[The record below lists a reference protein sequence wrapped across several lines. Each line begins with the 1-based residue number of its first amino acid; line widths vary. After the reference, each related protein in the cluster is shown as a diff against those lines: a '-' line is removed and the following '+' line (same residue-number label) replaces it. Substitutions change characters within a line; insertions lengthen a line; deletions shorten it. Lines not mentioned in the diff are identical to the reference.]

1 FSRRTSHAYNFIPTV
16 LCSTCLRLSVILLP
30 STSSCSPS
38 NISWCNPLNDIQRAG
53 VTSRFEIRIEEKTY
67 VGADGTLVPAI
78 RDFVLDVEPESMTV
92 LMGPSGC
99 GKTTLLRIVAG
110 LDDRY
115 SGDVGIPPDTRIG
128 LMFQEPRLLPWR
140 TLRQISG
147 LVGARGFGPT
157 DWERLAP
164 AVGIADM
171 LPRYPQELSLGLARR
186 VALARAFATKP
197 DLLLLDEPFVSL
209 DERTADRLRKLL
221 LEVWSARPTTAILV
235 THNAR
240 EAMMLADQLVLLA
253 PRPPHVVA
261 IATIAIRQADR
272 DSEVVE
278 SIYADL
284 LRRYPANFA
293 IG

>member
-1 FSRRTSHAYNFIPTV
+1 
-16 LCSTCLRLSVILLP
+16 
-30 STSSCSPS
+30 
-38 NISWCNPLNDIQRAG
+38 LNDIRPAG
-53 VTSRFEIRIEEKTY
+53 VTSRFEIRIDEKVH
-67 VGADGTLVPAI
+67 VGADGTGLVAI

-99 GKTTLLRIVAG
+99 GKTTMLRIVAG

-115 SGDVGIPPDTRIG
+115 TGRVGTHPDIRIG

-140 TLRQISG
+140 TVKQNIM
-147 LVGARGFGPT
+147 LVAAPDFT
-157 DWERLAP
+157 EEDLDRLAH

-221 LEVWSARPTTAILV
+221 LDVWRARPTTAILV

-240 EAMMLADQLVLLA
+240 EAIMLADQLVLLA
-253 PRPPHVVA
+253 PRPTHV
-261 IATIAIRQADR
+261 IAVETIALPHAER
-272 DSEVVE
+272 DHDAIEA
-278 SIYADL
+278 IHADL
-284 LRRYPANFA
+284 LRRFPANFS
-293 IG
+293 GH

>member
-1 FSRRTSHAYNFIPTV
+1 
-16 LCSTCLRLSVILLP
+16 
-30 STSSCSPS
+30 
-38 NISWCNPLNDIQRAG
+38 LNDIQRAG

-110 LDDRY
+110 LDERY
-115 SGDVGIPPDTRIG
+115 AGEVGIPAGTRIG

-140 TLRQISG
+140 TVRQNIE
-147 LVGARGFGPT
+147 LVAAPGFAPQ
-157 DWERLAP
+157 DLERLAH

-171 LPRYPQELSLGLARR
+171 MPRYPQELSLGLARR

-221 LEVWSARPTTAILV
+221 LEVWSARPTTALLV
-235 THNAR
+235 THNTR
-240 EAMMLADQLVLLA
+240 EAIMLAEQLVLLA
-253 PRPPHVVA
+253 PRPTHVVA
-261 IATIAIRQADR
+261 IETIAVPQADR
-272 DSEVVE
+272 SAEVVDG
-278 SIYADL
+278 IYADL
-284 LRRYPANFA
+284 LRRYPANFSSN
-293 IG
+293 

>member
-1 FSRRTSHAYNFIPTV
+1 
-16 LCSTCLRLSVILLP
+16 
-30 STSSCSPS
+30 
-38 NISWCNPLNDIQRAG
+38 LNDIQRAG
-53 VTSRFEIRIEEKTY
+53 VTSRFKIRIEEKTY

-110 LDDRY
+110 LDHRY
-115 SGDVGIPPDTRIG
+115 SGDVGISPNTRIG

-140 TLRQISG
+140 TVQQNIE
-147 LVGARGFGPT
+147 LVAAPGFGPE
-157 DWERLAP
+157 DLEWLAQ

-221 LEVWSARPTTAILV
+221 LEVWSERPTTAILV

-240 EAMMLADQLVLLA
+240 EAIMLADQLVLLA
-253 PRPPHVVA
+253 PRPTHVIAVENIAVPQAERHPQVVDA
-261 IATIAIRQADR
+261 IH
-272 DSEVVE
+272 
-278 SIYADL
+278 ADL
-284 LRRYPANFA
+284 LRRYPANFVSN
-293 IG
+293 